1 MSKTQITRA
10 LFLIQLP
17 PPIHGASVMNQSV
30 YHAISTD
37 SQFETRLISLNFA
50 RDLADLQKVR
60 LGKVFKAFAILFRL
74 IWQLLTFR
82 PSTVYFS
89 MVPLNFVLIRDAL
102 YLLIIKLLLPK
113 GKYVLH
119 FHRSG
124 LIEYSNKWGLNWFYR
139 ILFRGCDI
147 VHLSEGLVR
156 KEILPLKLQATRVH
170 VIPNFISNSEPTERN
185 KAERDPNCI
194 LFLSNL
200 LPHKGFDK
208 LVQAFALLTDEY
220 PQLRLTIAG
229 QPQNLKVE
237 SDLRDM
243 VRTLNLSDRVQIV
256 GFVDREKKRM
266 LLESASILVLPSE
279 REYFPL
285 VILEAMMAGVAVI
298 ASERENLSSIFV
310 DKKEILFIDRLTPDS
325 IAESI
330 KLMIENPQMSDEISI
345 GGNRKA
351 NQLQHESLNKIKT
364 VLCFIRNEDKQNE
377 LD

>member
-1 MSKTQITRA
+1 MSKTRKTRA

-30 YHAISTD
+30 FNAISSDT
-37 SQFETRLISLNFA
+37 QFETRLIGLSFA

-60 LGKVFKAFAILFRL
+60 FGKVVRAFTILFRI
-74 IWQLLTFR
+74 IWQLLSFR
-82 PSTVYFS
+82 PHTVYFS
-89 MVPLNFVLIRDAL
+89 IVPLNFVLIRDAL

-119 FHRSG
+119 FHLSG
-124 LIEYSNKWGLNWFYR
+124 LIEYSNKWGLHWFYR

-147 VHLSEGLVR
+147 IHLSEGLVR
-156 KEILPLKLQATRVH
+156 KEILPLKLHNTRVH
-170 VIPNFISNSEPTERN
+170 IIPNFITSPELFER
-185 KAERDPNCI
+185 KEVERDPNHI
-194 LFLSNL
+194 IFLSNL
-200 LPHKGFDK
+200 LPHKGYDK
-208 LVQAFALLTDEY
+208 LVLAFALLKNDY

-243 VRTLNLSDRVQIV
+243 VSTLNLSERVQIV
-256 GFVDREKKRM
+256 GFVDKEKKRM
-266 LLESASILVLPSE
+266 LLERVSMLVLPSE

-298 ASERENLSSIFV
+298 ASGRENLSGIFV
-310 DKKEILFIDRLTPDS
+310 DKKEILFIDNLTPDS

-330 KLMIENPQMSDEISI
+330 KLMIENPQIREKISI

-351 NQLQHESLNKIKT
+351 NQVQHESLNKIQT
-364 VLCFIRNEDKQNE
+364 VLCSIRDEGKQNE
-377 LD
+377 LA